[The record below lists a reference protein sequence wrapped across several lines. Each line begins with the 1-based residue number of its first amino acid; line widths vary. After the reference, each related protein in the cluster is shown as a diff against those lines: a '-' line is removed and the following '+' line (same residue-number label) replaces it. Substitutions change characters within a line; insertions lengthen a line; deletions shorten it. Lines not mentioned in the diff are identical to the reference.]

1 MQVIIFQ
8 VNGFTAVMTV
18 TEGLD
23 LLQVGQKDVP
33 DGTPFW
39 VIDNDSLPGDI
50 PQEEW
55 DIDFNAMGEPSGFGS
70 TTQPHYLL
78 AQEEGPV
85 SIPS

>member
-8 VNGFTAVMTV
+8 INGFTAVMTV

-39 VIDNDSLPGDI
+39 FIDNDLLPGDI

-55 DIDFNAMGEPSGFGS
+55 IMDFTLLGEPSGYGGDVS
-70 TTQPHYLL
+70 TD
-78 AQEEGPV
+78 
-85 SIPS
+85 